1 MAARVIDLNSDLGEG
16 MPTDA
21 EVMASVTSANIACG
35 GHAGD
40 RDSMART
47 IALALERGVA
57 IGAHPSYPDRE
68 SFGRKALD
76 LPAEVLRHA
85 ILAQLQA
92 LAEAAH
98 AAGAEVRHVKAHG
111 ALYNQGERDPRIAD
125 ILAAAVAEHD
135 ARFILVCPPGSAM
148 ALRAA
153 AHGLRVARE
162 GFCDRA
168 YEPDGTL
175 RPRSQPGALLTD
187 PDPAAA
193 QALELARR
201 GDVDS
206 LCVHGDTPGAPA
218 IARRVREALESAGFQ
233 LRPFA

>member
-1 MAARVIDLNSDLGEG
+1 MAGRVIDLNSDLGEG

-21 EVMASVTSANIACG
+21 EVMLSVTSANIACG

-40 RDSMART
+40 RGSMART
-47 IALALERGVA
+47 IRVALERGVA

-68 SFGRKALD
+68 SFGRKAID

-92 LAEAAH
+92 LTEVAH
-98 AAGAEVRHVKAHG
+98 AEGAEVRYVKAHG
-111 ALYNQGERDPRIAD
+111 ALYNQGERDPAVAD
-125 ILAAAVAEHD
+125 VLAAAVAEHD
-135 ARFILVCPPGSAM
+135 ARLILVCPPASPM
-148 ALRAA
+148 AARAH

-175 RPRSQPGALLTD
+175 RPRTRPGAVHTD
-187 PDPAAA
+187 PDVAAA
-193 QALELARR
+193 QAVALAQR
-201 GDVDS
+201 GEFDS
-206 LCVHGDTPGAPA
+206 LCVHGDTPGAPS
-218 IARRVREALESAGFQ
+218 IARRVREALQSAGFQ
-233 LRPFA
+233 VRPFS